1 MRCPRPFLV
10 LCVLLL
16 GLSSR
21 AGAVLDSRDLPAMA
35 EVVDVMNSSDAVT
48 DPLVVQAATD
58 DPIPPTTSAAEATH
72 DPSPPTTAAAEDS
85 PVDFKL
91 AESPSLLL
99 GDVRQSASVEPP
111 MTTEPER
118 PRKK

>member
-1 MRCPRPFLV
+1 
-10 LCVLLL
+10 
-16 GLSSR
+16 
-21 AGAVLDSRDLPAMA
+21 MA

-58 DPIPPTTSAAEATH
+58 DPIPPTTSAAEAT
-72 DPSPPTTAAAEDS
+72 PTTAAAEDS

-111 MTTEPER
+111 MTTER

>member
-1 MRCPRPFLV
+1 
-10 LCVLLL
+10 
-16 GLSSR
+16 
-21 AGAVLDSRDLPAMA
+21 MA
-35 EVVDVMNSSDAVT
+35 EVVDVKNSSDMVT
-48 DPLVVQAATD
+48 DPPVVQAAMH
-58 DPIPPTTSAAEATH
+58 DPIPSTTSASEATH
-72 DPSPPTTAAAEDS
+72 DPGPLTTAAAEDS
-85 PVDFKL
+85 PVL